1 VEYKAKLRYL
11 RMSPRKVRRVADLV
25 RGMGVEKA
33 LETLY
38 FVPKA
43 ASHALMQ
50 TIKSA
55 ASNAISSEGSAK
67 IKAEDLY
74 IKEIQIDGGP
84 TWKRILPAPMGRAYR
99 VRKRTSHVKVKL
111 DILPERKAAHEK
123 TKVKAKAGEK

>member
-1 VEYKAKLRYL
+1 
-11 RMSPRKVRRVADLV
+11 MSPRKVRRVADLV

-38 FVPKA
+38 FIPKA
-43 ASHALMQ
+43 ASHPLMQ

-74 IKEIQIDGGP
+74 IREIQIDGGP
-84 TWKRILPAPMGRAYR
+84 TWKRIRPAPMGRAYR

-123 TKVKAKAGEK
+123 TKVKAKAGGK